1 MDAHGALVVCD
12 QCGQPAVRLL
22 KAQTSLWSN
31 EPQTTDR
38 DKWPAVWTAQVASR
52 TRPVP
57 PGPPLLVQG
66 RQPTSHSFFFFFWE
80 FENQR
85 ELESSRE
92 SYLWALGRLNTF
104 RLSACSRY
112 LDRLFHVQ
120 LFSFRFPLPSRLV
133 FLHGAP
139 PKIQPQPTLCG
150 QLPFSYGGSSAAR

>member
-1 MDAHGALVVCD
+1 MRA
-12 QCGQPAVRLL
+12 
-22 KAQTSLWSN
+22 
-31 EPQTTDR
+31 TDST
-38 DKWPAVWTAQVASR
+38 DVHLNIHMNVYYNMEIY
-52 TRPVP
+52 
-57 PGPPLLVQG
+57 G
-66 RQPTSHSFFFFFWE
+66 
-80 FENQR
+80 R